1 MKFSDLLTGLSLIL
15 LGGSVTAYGYT
26 LPPMP
31 GQVYGAGLFPMLI
44 GCCLAGFGA
53 HLARHGFIERR
64 MAAMP
69 LVTIDDWARDRRL
82 VINMALVLLLIVA
95 YVLLSNRI
103 GFIPMSLGILTILFW
118 RLGVGWRR
126 NIVIAALA
134 TAFIQV
140 SFSNILRVPLPR
152 GLLERVMWW

>member
-1 MKFSDLLTGLSLIL
+1 MKFSDLLIGLFLVL
-15 LGGSVTAYGYT
+15 LGGGVAAYGYT

-44 GCCLAGFGA
+44 GCCLAGFGLY
-53 HLARHGFIERR
+53 LARHGLIERR
-64 MAAMP
+64 MAGMR

-82 VINMALVLLLIVA
+82 VTNMALVLLLIIA

-103 GFIPMSLGILTILFW
+103 GFVLMSLGILTILFW
-118 RLGVGWRR
+118 RLGVEWRR
-126 NIVIAALA
+126 NIAIAVLA
-134 TAFIQV
+134 TAFIQL